1 MKNQGIYTIAWI
13 SRAADINVEGARTF
27 FLGCL
32 AGLLLLSAACLF
44 RRGISSRPAAGK
56 AAGRLRIISAAAQ
69 FVAVLGFFAAFF
81 GFTGLGSLFC
91 FTGLF
96 LFFLCSFNL
105 LSWHLGG
112 RGASRK
118 ENALLVFLSIVP
130 FPAVLLSGRP
140 VNGFAAAALG
150 CELFLALFRQ
160 YRYRGGRKKP
170 GPSYIY
176 LSVCI
181 FFTGLSLLSG
191 YTLLGVLFWTMS
203 WFLWNC
209 LDLKGSYNQKPDA
222 VPDAVPDAAPDA
234 AFSPAE
240 PLAAPL
246 AEDAIEMPLDFD
258 DKEKK
263 ITPEDSDEY
272 SPFVPQ
278 AFLKI
283 LNRVSV
289 ADLKLG
295 DHVEKEMTIFFSDIR
310 QFSALME
317 NLSTE
322 ESFKFI
328 NSYLSRI
335 VPIISANGGFV
346 DKYIGDAI
354 MALFPQNNGADQA
367 VRSAIEIQKKILEYN
382 GHRANMGYR
391 PLSMGIGIHTG
402 PLMIGVVG
410 VEDRMQSTVI
420 SDAVNLASRI
430 EGMCKAYNVSLVI
443 SGDTFKQLENP
454 GAYMYR
460 YLGAVKLR
468 GKSTPIPFYEIL
480 DAVTPDILEL
490 KMKANRFFEEG
501 MMSFRKKKYSEALLN
516 FRKVLELLPEDGATL
531 AYMGQC
537 MAKLDD
543 PAGPGRVN
551 SL

>member
-1 MKNQGIYTIAWI
+1 
-13 SRAADINVEGARTF
+13 AAV
-27 FLGCL
+27 
-32 AGLLLLSAACLF
+32 
-44 RRGISSRPAAGK
+44 
-56 AAGRLRIISAAAQ
+56 GRLRIISAAAQ

-81 GFTGLGSLFC
+81 GLTGPAPGSFFC
-91 FTGLF
+91 FIGLF
-96 LFFLCSFNL
+96 LFLFCSFNL
-105 LSWHLGG
+105 LSWHLKG

-118 ENALLVFLSIVP
+118 ENGLLVFLSLFP
-130 FPAVLLSGRP
+130 FLAALLSGRP
-140 VNGFAAAALG
+140 VNSFAAAALG
-150 CELFLALFRQ
+150 LELFLALFRQ
-160 YRYRGGRKKP
+160 YRYRGGQKKP

-176 LSVCI
+176 LSLCI
-181 FFTGLSLLSG
+181 LFTGLSLLGG
-191 YTLLGVLFWTMS
+191 YTLLSVLFWTMS

-209 LDLKGSYNQKPDA
+209 LDLKGSYSRNRDA
-222 VPDAVPDAAPDA
+222 VPDTAPDA
-234 AFSPAE
+234 ASDAVPDTAFSPA
-240 PLAAPL
+240 AVPL
-246 AEDAIEMPLDFD
+246 AEDAIEMPLGFD

-263 ITPEDSDEY
+263 VLPEEDSGEC

-310 QFSALME
+310 QFSSLME

-354 MALFPQNNGADQA
+354 MALFPQDNGADQA

-382 GHRANMGYR
+382 GHRAKMDYR

-468 GKSTPIPFYEIL
+468 GKSMPIPFYEIL

-516 FRKVLELLPEDGATL
+516 FRRVLELLPEDGATL

-537 MAKLDD
+537 MAKLEN
-543 PAGPGRVN
+543 R
-551 SL
+551 